1 MLEVLLLRI
10 NYYSGELEIS
20 FFSIKSVIYSELAYI
35 TGGCFIVIYVINV
48 VRRGMRRKELAVAA
62 FL

>member
-35 TGGCFIVIYVINV
+35 TGGCFIVI
-48 VRRGMRRKELAVAA
+48 
-62 FL
+62 